1 MFPIDFHFAG
11 TLVLY
16 RIPIDRHAPNN
27 FDIVKQFSWIRDRW
41 IWTVHRCTPL
51 RDGSDGG
58 SSLIQ
63 YQFSNGSELCG
74 FFIWASK
81 WWSSLIRYGML
92 NGSILLWNW
101 SKCSGFIQSGSQM
114 EVLFDMGRGQV
125 TDWSIST
132 TWYIHLHSIYITWWS
147 NFTEDLEREK
157 VKFLKLTKKVN
168 WGF

>member
-1 MFPIDFHFAG
+1 MRG
-11 TLVLY
+11 
-16 RIPIDRHAPNN
+16 
-27 FDIVKQFSWIRDRW
+27 RW

-74 FFIWASK
+74 FLIWASK

-101 SKCSGFIQSGSQM
+101 SKVPALFNQGHKWRFYSIWDVDRWQTGPLAPHDTSTSIPFTLHDEVISQ
-114 EVLFDMGRGQV
+114 R
-125 TDWSIST
+125 
-132 TWYIHLHSIYITWWS
+132 
-147 NFTEDLEREK
+147 NLERK
-157 VKFLKLTKKVN
+157 KLRFLKQTNKSKL
-168 WGF
+168 GFLIRVGIEHDAPLQTTTPSF